1 MFTLF
6 LLVTVLVLSSS
17 SNVYATETAT
27 NYNLSGTNKS
37 TGYEYILEDSANFI
51 DDAIKGRLISQMK
64 KTTEYCNI
72 AVVTT
77 TSHPYGST
85 ESYAV
90 NTFEGYFG
98 TGANGVIFVIDRD
111 LDEIYLACEGS
122 TQRTI
127 PNSKCNSICD
137 NTYIYATSSHDY
149 DYFTCCTE
157 TIDQVNTV
165 LAGGHTITASQ
176 IHFQYLYR
184 SRCRHDFLLCI
195 CIIPVKG
202 PQG

>member
-51 DDAIKGRLISQMK
+51 DDAVKGRLISQMK

-98 TGANGVIFVIDRD
+98 NGANGVIFVIDRD
-111 LDEIYLACEGS
+111 PFQTQNVTPSVTTLIYMPPQVMI
-122 TQRTI
+122 TTI
-127 PNSKCNSICD
+127 SPAVRK
-137 NTYIYATSSHDY
+137 
-149 DYFTCCTE
+149 
-157 TIDQVNTV
+157 Q
-165 LAGGHTITASQ
+165 
-176 IHFQYLYR
+176 
-184 SRCRHDFLLCI
+184 
-195 CIIPVKG
+195 
-202 PQG
+202 

>member
-6 LLVTVLVLSSS
+6 LLVTILVLSSS

-51 DDAIKGRLISQMK
+51 DDAVKGKLISQMK

-77 TSHPYGST
+77 TSHPYEST
-85 ESYAV
+85 ESYAI

-98 TGANGVIFVIDRD
+98 NGANGVIFVIDRD
-111 LDEIYLACEGS
+111 LDEIYLAC
-122 TQRTI
+122 
-127 PNSKCNSICD
+127 
-137 NTYIYATSSHDY
+137 
-149 DYFTCCTE
+149 
-157 TIDQVNTV
+157 
-165 LAGGHTITASQ
+165 
-176 IHFQYLYR
+176 
-184 SRCRHDFLLCI
+184 
-195 CIIPVKG
+195 
-202 PQG
+202 